1 MTLHANLRAHA
12 QEPHRGEI
20 TATASGEAPGPGQ
33 WRPVRRAGVSLVDQ
47 LAEHIALQ
55 IQNHGLRPGMRLP
68 SVRAMAQEARL
79 SRFTVVQAYDKL
91 VAQGLIQSRK
101 GSGFYVVP
109 PPALMP
115 AANEAESRLEAD
127 TAFDTTFLL
136 RSMFRSDGRQ
146 GLAPATPGCSP
157 QSGSIMNWWLPRFA
171 ASAERL
177 GPASWG
183 TGIRRAI
190 GVCGNASPQ
199 CCRRRMCPRIPTRT
213 S

>member
-47 LAEHIALQ
+47 LAEHLALQ

-101 GSGFYVVP
+101 GSGFYVVL

-115 AANEAESRLEAD
+115 AANEAESRRE
-127 TAFDTTFLL
+127 
-136 RSMFRSDGRQ
+136 M
-146 GLAPATPGCSP
+146 
-157 QSGSIMNWWLPRFA
+157 
-171 ASAERL
+171 
-177 GPASWG
+177 
-183 TGIRRAI
+183 RRAKFEGGEGGRAP
-190 GVCGNASPQ
+190 GVGVHAGGRGDAMPAGGGARAAVAGRSGAGGRSGLVSAYLSA
-199 CCRRRMCPRIPTRT
+199 RRARATRGG
-213 S
+213 